1 MKKIIYFTAFCFS
14 VAACKAQSITSIIP
28 SNVKTLTSA
37 EANLLNP
44 AAAEP
49 TIDGIPYSQYK
60 IAQDALKKQAVEAQA
75 KAKQTTNQ
83 PSNILP
89 TAAPQVTP
97 KKKNEIPKTIP
108 QK

>member
-44 AAAEP
+44 TAEP

-60 IAQDALKKQAVEAQA
+60 TAQDALKKQAVQADA
-75 KAKQTTNQ
+75 KAKQTTNV
-83 PSNILP
+83 PSPNLP
-89 TAAPQVTP
+89 TAAPQVAP